1 MEINPRILEVADIYQ
16 RKYGTSDYFK
26 KLQIAQMVHESA
38 NGESALAIEDN
49 NFGGLTGYHKGA
61 GAQPDG
67 DGVYGHF
74 DTLEEYATYLHDGF
88 FAHYSQIHNATSVE
102 IGRAHV

>member
-49 NFGGLTGYHKGA
+49 NFGGLTG
-61 GAQPDG
+61 
-67 DGVYGHF
+67 
-74 DTLEEYATYLHDGF
+74 
-88 FAHYSQIHNATSVE
+88 
-102 IGRAHV
+102 